1 MKKSFLDG
9 VRTAIESTFIFTKKV
24 AKRLRIA
31 KVIFENDLKFAL
43 PPRKIASPFQKCLD
57 QPSFGD
63 QSRHSQAHFAPLTS
77 TNELKTSEKLNSA
90 SWARGRHFPY
100 THQV

>member
-31 KVIFENDLKFAL
+31 KVIDLKFAL

-57 QPSFGD
+57 QPSCGD
-63 QSRHSQAHFAPLTS
+63 QSRHDQAHFAPLTS